1 MQVCAVAARVIS
13 AVVIQQ
19 QSLNAALDE
28 QRGSLSQ
35 FGDRALLQELCYGV
49 LRWRWQLEFV
59 LRRLVT
65 KPLRKADWDVV
76 ALILVG
82 LYQLQHMRVPAHVA
96 VSRTVA
102 ATQDLGKGWS
112 RSLLNAVLRS
122 FQRERAALLEGVEKN
137 AESHWSHPDWLIQT
151 LQADWPDAWQEVLQ
165 ANNQR
170 PPMTLRVNQQRTSR
184 DDLLARFADAG
195 VTAVAVAAVP
205 TALILERPANVDALP
220 GFGEGWFSVQ
230 DAAAQ
235 LAAEW
240 LNVEP
245 GQRVLDACAAPG
257 GKTCHVLE
265 RYPGIGELV
274 AVDDDAQRNELI
286 KQNLHRLGL
295 SARVMTADVTEL
307 EAWWDG
313 QLFDRILLDGP
324 CTATGVIRRHPDI
337 KSLRRQEDVAV
348 LAAQQARMLA
358 KLWPLLRPGGILL
371 YVTCSILRDEND
383 RQLAAFLAAT
393 KEARELPLPTHVGR
407 ERLGGPLVGRQILT
421 GDDNMDGFYYARM
434 AKLA

>member
-1 MQVCAVAARVIS
+1 MQVCAVAARVIT
-13 AVVIQQ
+13 AVAIQQ
-19 QSLNAALDE
+19 QSLNTALEE
-28 QRGSLSQ
+28 QRGTLSQ

-49 LRWRWQLEFV
+49 LRWRWQLEFM
-59 LRRLVT
+59 LGCLVT
-65 KPLRKADWDVV
+65 KPLRKTDWDVA

-112 RSLLNAVLRS
+112 RSLLNAVLRR
-122 FQRERAALLEGVEKN
+122 FQRERESLLEGAEKN
-137 AESHWSHPDWLIQT
+137 VAAHWSHPEWLIERIR
-151 LQADWPDAWQEVLQ
+151 ADWPDAWQEVLQ
-165 ANNQR
+165 ASNQR
-170 PPMTLRVNQQRTSR
+170 PPMTLRVNQQRIGR
-184 DDLLARFADAG
+184 EELLTRFSEAG
-195 VTAVAVAAVP
+195 FPAAAV
-205 TALILERPANVDALP
+205 TVTTNAVTLERPANVESLP

-257 GKTCHVLE
+257 GKTCHILE
-265 RYPGIGELV
+265 SCPGIGELV

-286 KQNLHRLGL
+286 RENLHRLSL
-295 SARVMTADVTEL
+295 SAKVLTADVMDID
-307 EAWWDG
+307 AWWDG
-313 QLFDRILLDGP
+313 RLFDRILLDGP

-337 KSLRRQEDVAV
+337 KSLRRKEDVAV
-348 LAAQQARMLA
+348 LVAQQANMLA

-371 YVTCSILRDEND
+371 YATCSILRDEND
-383 RQLAAFLAAT
+383 RQAAAFLAET
-393 KEARELPLPTHVGR
+393 KDARELPLPTYVGR
-407 ERLGGPLVGRQILT
+407 ERLVGRQILT

>member
-1 MQVCAVAARVIS
+1 MQVCAVAARVIT
-13 AVVIQQ
+13 AVIIQQ
-19 QSLNAALDE
+19 QSLTAALEE

-49 LRWRWQLEFV
+49 LRWRWQLEFI

-65 KPLRKADWDVV
+65 KPLRKADWDVA

-102 ATQDLGKGWS
+102 ATPDLGKGWS
-112 RSLLNAVLRS
+112 RSLLNAVLRR
-122 FQRERAALLEGVEKN
+122 FQRESASLIEGIEN
-137 AESHWSHPDWLIQT
+137 SLESHWSHPEWLIEQIR
-151 LQADWPDAWQEVLQ
+151 ADCPDAWQEVLQ
-165 ANNQR
+165 ASNQR
-170 PPMTLRVNQQRTSR
+170 PPMTLRVNQQRIGR
-184 DDLLARFADAG
+184 DELLARFSDAG
-195 VTAVAVAAVP
+195 VPAVAVPVATNAV
-205 TALILERPANVDALP
+205 ILERPANVEALP

-235 LAAEW
+235 WAAEL
-240 LNVEP
+240 LNAEP

-257 GKTCHVLE
+257 GKTCHILE
-265 RYPGIGELV
+265 RCPAIGELV

-286 KQNLHRLGL
+286 RENLHRLGL
-295 SARVMTADVTEL
+295 SATVMTADVMNID
-307 EAWWDG
+307 AWWDG
-313 QLFDRILLDGP
+313 RLFDRILLDGP

-337 KSLRRQEDVAV
+337 KSLRRQEDVPV
-348 LAAQQARMLA
+348 LVTQQAHMLA

-371 YVTCSILRDEND
+371 YATCSILRDEND
-383 RQLAAFLAAT
+383 RQAAAFLAET
-393 KEARELPLPTHVGR
+393 KDARELPLPTHVGR
-407 ERLGGPLVGRQILT
+407 ERLVGRQILT

>member
-1 MQVCAVAARVIS
+1 MQVCAVAARVIA

-19 QSLNAALDE
+19 QSLNTALDE
-28 QRGSLSQ
+28 QRSSLTQ
-35 FGDRALLQELCYGV
+35 YGDKALLQELCYGV

-59 LRRLVT
+59 LQRLVT
-65 KPLRKADWDVV
+65 KPLRKADWDVA

-82 LYQLQHMRVPAHVA
+82 LYQLQHMRAPAHVA

-112 RSLLNAVLRS
+112 RSLLNAVLRR
-122 FQRERAALLEGVEKN
+122 FQRESASLLDGVAKSL
-137 AESHWSHPDWLIQT
+137 ESHWSHPAWLVQQIR
-151 LQADWPDAWQEVLQ
+151 ADWPDAWQNVSQ

-170 PPMTLRVNQQRTSR
+170 PPMTLRVNQQRISR
-184 DDLLARFADAG
+184 DDLLVRFSDAG
-195 VTAVAVAAVP
+195 VPASAVTAVP
-205 TALILERPANVDALP
+205 SALILERPANVEALP
-220 GFGEGWFSVQ
+220 GFSEGWFSVQ

-240 LNVEP
+240 LSAEP
-245 GQRVLDACAAPG
+245 GHRVLDACAAPG
-257 GKTCHVLE
+257 GKTCHIME
-265 RYPGIGELV
+265 RCPGIGELV

-286 KQNLHRLGL
+286 GKNLHRLGL
-295 SARVMTADVTEL
+295 SAKVVTANVMDVAT
-307 EAWWDG
+307 WWDG
-313 QLFDRILLDGP
+313 QPFDRILLDGP

-348 LAAQQARMLA
+348 LVAQQASMLA

-371 YVTCSILRDEND
+371 YATCSILRDEND

-407 ERLGGPLVGRQILT
+407 AQSVGRQILT